1 MTLTR
6 EIILDTL
13 RSVVDPTTGR
23 DIVSS
28 GLVTGLTIRNDQ
40 VGFVLEVDPAAART
54 MEPLRAQAED
64 AVRALPGVKA
74 VTVVMTAE
82 RSPEE
87 ARASSQSPGH
97 GHPSHGHAHARG
109 HQGQLRPADSGISQ
123 VGKIIAVASGKGGV
137 GKSTVAAN
145 LALGLAHL
153 GLDVGLL
160 DADIYGPSVPKL
172 LGLNKKPE
180 TDGSKLRPLEA
191 FGIKAMSIGLLVEE
205 SAAMIW
211 RGPMATSALMQMMTD
226 VAWGPLDV
234 LVLDMPPGTGDI
246 QLTLAQRAPLSGA
259 VVVSTPQDLAL
270 IDARKAV
277 TMFQKVNVPI
287 LGVVENMSTFVCP
300 SCGSASHI
308 FGHGGARDA
317 ASEIG
322 VPFLGEVPL
331 TMQVRECSDSG
342 HPVIVC
348 NPASTAGG
356 AFLAIAD
363 EVAAGFETVRQ
374 KPMPAIH
381 MVD

>member
-1 MTLTR
+1 MTLNR

-13 RSVVDPTTGR
+13 RSVIDPATGR
-23 DIVSS
+23 DIVAS
-28 GLVTGLTIRNDQ
+28 GFVTGVTIRGDQ
-40 VGFVLEVDPAAART
+40 VGFVLEVDPAAGRT
-54 MEPLRAQAED
+54 KEPLREAAER
-64 AVRALPGVKA
+64 AVRALPGVA
-74 VTVVMTAE
+74 GVTVVMTAE
-82 RSPEE
+82 RPSEAARSGTSP
-87 ARASSQSPGH
+87 SSGH
-97 GHPSHGHAHARG
+97 GGHGAPS
-109 HQGQLRPADSGISQ
+109 QEPSGIAQ
-123 VGKIIAVASGKGGV
+123 VGRIIAVASGKGGV

-180 TDGSKLRPLEA
+180 TDGKKLRPLEA

-246 QLTLAQRAPLSGA
+246 QLTLAQRTPLAGA

>member
-6 EIILDTL
+6 ELILDTL
-13 RSVVDPTTGR
+13 RSVVDPATGR
-23 DIVSS
+23 DIVTS
-28 GLVTGLTIRNDQ
+28 GLVTGVTVRGDQ

-54 MEPLRAQAED
+54 KEPLRAAAEN
-64 AVRALPGVKA
+64 AVRALPGVRSA
-74 VTVVMTAE
+74 TVVMTAE
-82 RSPEE
+82 RPSEE
-87 ARASSQSPGH
+87 ARATGPGH

-109 HQGQLRPADSGISQ
+109 HQGQLRPEGSGIAQ
-123 VGKIIAVASGKGGV
+123 VGRIIAVASGKGGV

-180 TDGSKLRPLEA
+180 MEGDKLRPLEA

-246 QLTLAQRAPLSGA
+246 QLTLAQRTPLAGA

-300 SCGSASHI
+300 TCGSASHI

-363 EVAAGFETVRQ
+363 EVAAGFDTVRQ
-374 KPMPAIH
+374 KPLPAIH

>member
-1 MTLTR
+1 MTLNR

-13 RSVVDPTTGR
+13 RSVTDPATGR
-23 DIVSS
+23 DIVAS
-28 GLVTGLTIRNDQ
+28 GFVTGVTIRGDQ
-40 VGFVLEVDPAAART
+40 VGFVLEVDPAAGRT
-54 MEPLRAQAED
+54 KEPLREAAER
-64 AVRALPGVKA
+64 AVRALPGVA
-74 VTVVMTAE
+74 GVTVVMTAE
-82 RSPEE
+82 RPSEAARSGTSP
-87 ARASSQSPGH
+87 SSGH
-97 GHPSHGHAHARG
+97 GGHGAPS
-109 HQGQLRPADSGISQ
+109 QEPSGIAQ
-123 VGKIIAVASGKGGV
+123 VGRIIAVASGKGGV

-180 TDGSKLRPLEA
+180 TDGKKLRPLEA

-246 QLTLAQRAPLSGA
+246 QLTLAQRTPLAGA

>member
-13 RSVVDPTTGR
+13 RSVVDPATGR
-23 DIVSS
+23 DIVTS
-28 GLVTGLTIRNDQ
+28 GLVTGVTIRGNQ
-40 VGFVLEVDPAAART
+40 VGFVLEVDPAGGRT
-54 MEPLRAQAED
+54 KEPLRAAAES
-64 AVRALPGVKA
+64 AVRALPGVGN

-82 RSPEE
+82 RPSDE
-87 ARASSQSPGH
+87 ARGTSPAASHAAGHTSPSKG
-97 GHPSHGHAHARG
+97 S
-109 HQGQLRPADSGISQ
+109 SGIAQ
-123 VGKIIAVASGKGGV
+123 VGRIIAVASGKGGV

-180 TDGSKLRPLEA
+180 MEGGKLRPLEA

-246 QLTLAQRAPLSGA
+246 QLTLAQRTPLAGA

-277 TMFQKVNVPI
+277 SMFQKVNVPI

-300 SCGSASHI
+300 SCGHASHI

-331 TMQVRECSDSG
+331 TLQVRECSDSG

-374 KPMPAIH
+374 KPLPAIY

>member
-13 RSVVDPTTGR
+13 RSVVDPATGR

-40 VGFVLEVDPAAART
+40 VGFVLEVNPAAASA
-54 MEPLRAQAED
+54 MEPLRAQAEA
-64 AVRALPGVKA
+64 AVRAVPGVKN

-82 RSPEE
+82 REPGSAPTPTQV
-87 ARASSQSPGH
+87 RPGRGGHRHGPQSAGPQ
-97 GHPSHGHAHARG
+97 S
-109 HQGQLRPADSGISQ
+109 SGIAQ

-145 LALGLAHL
+145 LALSLAHL

-180 TDGSKLRPLEA
+180 AEGNKLRPLEA
-191 FGIKAMSIGLLVEE
+191 FGIKAMSIGLLVETDT
-205 SAAMIW
+205 AMIW

-246 QLTLAQRAPLSGA
+246 QLTLAQRVPVSGA
-259 VVVSTPQDLAL
+259 VVVSTPQDMAL

-300 SCGSASHI
+300 ECGSASHI

-317 ASEIG
+317 ATEIG
-322 VPFLGEVPL
+322 VPFLGEIPL
-331 TMQVRECSDSG
+331 TMQVRECSDNG
-342 HPVIVC
+342 HPIVVC

-363 EVAAGFETVRQ
+363 EVAAGFDTVRQ
-374 KPMPAIH
+374 KPLPSIQ

>member
-6 EIILDTL
+6 EIVLDTL
-13 RSVVDPTTGR
+13 RSVVDPSTGR
-23 DIVSS
+23 DIVTS
-28 GLVTGLTIRNDQ
+28 GLVTGLTIRGDQ
-40 VGFVLEVDPAAART
+40 VGFVLEVDPAGGRT
-54 MEPLRAQAED
+54 KEPLRAAAEN
-64 AVRALPGVKA
+64 AVRALPGIA
-74 VTVVMTAE
+74 GVTVVMTAE
-82 RSPEE
+82 RPSEE
-87 ARASSQSPGH
+87 ARATGPGH
-97 GHPSHGHAHARG
+97 GHPGHGHAHARG
-109 HQGQLRPADSGISQ
+109 HQGQLRPEGSGIAQ
-123 VGKIIAVASGKGGV
+123 VGRIIAVASGKGGV

-180 TDGSKLRPLEA
+180 MEGSKLRPLEA
-191 FGIKAMSIGLLVEE
+191 FGIKAMSIGLLVETE
-205 SAAMIW
+205 AAMIW

-246 QLTLAQRAPLSGA
+246 QLTLAQRVPVSGA
-259 VVVSTPQDLAL
+259 VIVSTPQDMAL

-300 SCGSASHI
+300 ECGNASHI

-342 HPVIVC
+342 HPVVVC

-363 EVAAGFETVRQ
+363 EVAAGFDTVRQ
-374 KPMPAIH
+374 KPLPAIQ